1 MVMNIPLNIDWQ
13 QILLHLFNFTI
24 LFGVLYFLLYSP
36 VKNFMQN
43 RQRYFEDLDE
53 QSKSDLKDAENLK
66 AEYEKKLQTAEG
78 EIAEMKK
85 SALREAEEAAKLT
98 VEESKQEA
106 EKLIKDAKVG
116 IEKER
121 EKILS
126 KAKSEISDI
135 VASAV
140 EKVVANPDTTI
151 AYDTF
156 LDAAKRGDLNE

>member
-1 MVMNIPLNIDWQ
+1 
-13 QILLHLFNFTI
+13 
-24 LFGVLYFLLYSP
+24 
-36 VKNFMQN
+36 
-43 RQRYFEDLDE
+43 
-53 QSKSDLKDAENLK
+53 
-66 AEYEKKLQTAEG
+66 
-78 EIAEMKK
+78 MKK

-135 VASAV
+135 VANAV

>member
-36 VKNFMQN
+36 VKTFMQN

-53 QSKSDLKDAENLK
+53 QSRSDLKDAENLK
-66 AEYEKKLQTAEG
+66 AEYEKKLKAAEK

-85 SALREAEEAAKLT
+85 SALLEAEQTAKLT

-116 IEKER
+116 IERER
-121 EKILS
+121 ERMLT

-140 EKVVANPDTTI
+140 EKVVANPDTI
-151 AYDTF
+151 SAYDTF